1 MRKESDG
8 CSRMVAHL
16 GISSENVDFLLLTKK
31 IALLGTRLWLYGH
44 IVCAPPR
51 RALRTFFHF
60 FALRTVLSSAEIL
73 NFPSS
78 VFTARLAAKSNV
90 KRKLLFYFICSRGT
104 LCK

>member
-1 MRKESDG
+1 MVNMRKESDG
-8 CSRMVAHL
+8 CSRMMAHL
-16 GISSENVDFLLLTKK
+16 RISSENVDFLLLAKK

-51 RALRTFFHF
+51 RALRTQI
-60 FALRTVLSSAEIL
+60 LSFAEIL

-78 VFTARLAAKSNV
+78 AFTARLAAKSNV